1 MAEGP
6 CPAYRVSAI
15 VAAMTSTAPHDG
27 IVDLLGVVAYLELM
41 AFSQLAADAGMAP
54 TQPERATVAKL
65 AVAQFGHYE
74 TIVRRLESLGADP
87 ETAMAPFV
95 AAIDEFHRRTRPRDW
110 FEGLVKAYVGD
121 GVAQDFYT
129 EVARFVDPQTRD
141 VVVEVMSNTV
151 HAEVVIPTVREA
163 ISADPALG
171 GRLALWG
178 RRLVGEML
186 TEAGW
191 TGWAPTWPSSAGCSP
206 GSPTSTP
213 AGWSGS
219 VCPPEA
225 LGGSANPPTTSRP
238 GSAHKNRGPRRVAR
252 APVDPV
258 LGSSSREFG
267 RVEVR
272 TTSRC
277 P

>member
-1 MAEGP
+1 MGEATASLRRADRAPVTGP
-6 CPAYRVSAI
+6 SYRGRGACPAYCVGAI

-54 TQPERATVAKL
+54 SQPERAAVAKL

-74 TIVRRLESLGADP
+74 TIVGRLESIGADP
-87 ETAMAPFV
+87 EGAMAPFV

-141 VVVEVMSNTV
+141 VVVEVLSNTV

-163 ISADPALG
+163 ISADPALA

-186 TEAGW
+186 TEAQRIGVEREGL
-191 TGWAPTWPSSAGCSP
+191 TALLVGGVDGAG
-206 GSPTSTP
+206 
-213 AGWSGS
+213 ADL
-219 VCPPEA
+219 A
-225 LGGSANPPTTSRP
+225 
-238 GSAHKNRGPRRVAR
+238 
-252 APVDPV
+252 
-258 LGSSSREFG
+258 EFG
-267 RVEVR
+267 RMLARITDEHTR
-272 TTSRC
+272 RMERLGLSA
-277 P
+277 